1 MKKLLLIIGLCL
13 STKAIAEP
21 YKYLHYKYNDNV
33 VVTLSDIDCVL
44 PEHKNIYNLTVV
56 ATRIDGERLLGC
68 YAHEGDD
75 IVVQWFKGDKSK
87 FPANVFLTN
96 PKLDNTYKKDSTK

>member
-33 VVTLSDIDCVL
+33 VVTLSNIACVL
-44 PEHKNIYNLTVV
+44 PEYKNLYPLTAM
-56 ATRIDGERLLGC
+56 ATKINGDRLLAC
-68 YAHEGDD
+68 YAYEGDD
-75 IVVQWFKGDKSK
+75 VVIQWFKGDTIR
-87 FPANVFLTN
+87 FPANVFFTN
-96 PKLDNTYKKDSTK
+96 PKTR

>member
-21 YKYLHYKYNDNV
+21 YKYLHYKDNDNV
-33 VVTLSDIDCVL
+33 VVTISNIDCVL

-96 PKLDNTYKKDSTK
+96 PKLDNTYKKDLTQ

>member
-13 STKAIAEP
+13 STSAIAEP
-21 YKYLHYKYNDNV
+21 YKYLHYKYNQNV
-33 VVTLSDIDCVL
+33 VITLSNIDC
-44 PEHKNIYNLTVV
+44 HLTVV
-56 ATRIDGERLLGC
+56 ATRIDGDRLLGC

-75 IVVQWFKGDKSK
+75 VVIKWFKGDTSR

-96 PKLDNTYKKDSTK
+96 PKLDNTYKKDPTL

>member
-13 STKAIAEP
+13 STNAIAEP

-33 VVTLSDIDCVL
+33 VVTISNIDCPL

-75 IVVQWFKGDKSK
+75 IVIQWFKGDKSK

-96 PKLDNTYKKDSTK
+96 PKLDNTYKKDLTQ

>member
-21 YKYLHYKYNDNV
+21 YKYLHYKDNDNV
-33 VVTLSDIDCVL
+33 VVTISNIDCVL
-44 PEHKNIYNLTVV
+44 PEHKNLYPLTVV

-75 IVVQWFKGDKSK
+75 IVIQWFKGDKSK

>member
-33 VVTLSDIDCVL
+33 VVTISNIDCVL

-75 IVVQWFKGDKSK
+75 IVIQWFKGDKSK

-96 PKLDNTYKKDSTK
+96 PKLDNTYKKDLTQ

>member
-1 MKKLLLIIGLCL
+1 MG
-13 STKAIAEP
+13 TKAIAEP

-33 VVTLSDIDCVL
+33 VVTISNIDCVL

-56 ATRIDGERLLGC
+56 ATRSDGDRLLGC

-75 IVVQWFKGDKSK
+75 IVIQWFKGDKSK

-96 PKLDNTYKKDSTK
+96 PKLDNTYKKDLTQ

>member
-33 VVTLSDIDCVL
+33 VVTISNIDCVL